1 MSIGSAWHLVQV
13 LLLRENW
20 THLYSLQLP
29 NCRFRL
35 KPQSMW
41 SSANEQFRG
50 AGEFK
55 PHICKQVNVEEHTG
69 DQNVQDSTKS
79 CYTFANCSSAAE
91 LSPPASGWP
100 QVTTAP
106 PARIAANAKSVCW
119 TSWTP
124 LSCHHYNVN
133 YSKWQ
138 QILLHIAMTEHSLN
152 IICTYIIIY
161 YTYLYTP
168 WKITMM
174 YYSYIQICSQQI
186 NPPIGVPGYHGLVP
200 RSY

>member
-1 MSIGSAWHLVQV
+1 VYINLYTYIYIYIRINIYIYIVLYIIWDLWALVPHDIWYKYYFWGRTG
-13 LLLRENW
+13 LTFIR
-20 THLYSLQLP
+20 Y
-29 NCRFRL
+29 NCRTAALDWNL
-35 KPQSMW
+35 KVCGHQQRD
-41 SSANEQFRG
+41 EQFRG

-69 DQNVQDSTKS
+69 DQNGQDSTKS

-138 QILLHIAMTEHSLN
+138 QILLHIAMTEHNLN
-152 IICTYIIIY
+152 IICTYIIHIY
-161 YTYLYTP
+161 THP
-168 WKITMM
+168 EK
-174 YYSYIQICSQQI
+174 
-186 NPPIGVPGYHGLVP
+186 
-200 RSY
+200 